1 MLFRVIQTKL
11 LQEPV
16 LAQCAPP
23 LNGKNPLSSL
33 WTRPLFCIGNTE
45 KQMSEDKRQQIQI
58 QKSTSLGRLKIE
70 GYKPPAELTSKA
82 VSRGHHLSGPML
94 VTAKIHP
101 ILLSKNK
108 SCRFEIYALVVKWT
122 NSYII
127 WSILWVQRDRQISS
141 HQTNTRNDE
150 KKSHVFGQLL
160 RQFPR
165 HCFCISQKASVLF
178 CWLQ

>member
-1 MLFRVIQTKL
+1 MTKDRG
-11 LQEPV
+11 Q
-16 LAQCAPP
+16 Q
-23 LNGKNPLSSL
+23 
-33 WTRPLFCIGNTE
+33 I
-45 KQMSEDKRQQIQI
+45 QIQI

-70 GYKPPAELTSKA
+70 GYKPPAELTGKA

-108 SCRFEIYALVVKWT
+108 SCRFEVYALVVKWT

-141 HQTNTRNDE
+141 HQTNTRND
-150 KKSHVFGQLL
+150 KKNSHVLDNFCDN
-160 RQFPR
+160 FPAIAFVF
-165 HCFCISQKASVLF
+165 HKKHLYYFADCNNVTTMFSDCNSE
-178 CWLQ
+178 